1 MGLLDAAIWAAIV
14 VISKRLLR
22 VIAPVV
28 LNFVVRVLARTFMV
42 VSGVPLTA
50 THSWSLDFD
59 LTWAVFGYMSL
70 MAFVTW
76 IIAFNAYYYSL
87 RHGQVS
93 VVGPI
98 SSSDPVFTALFSF
111 VVLGATFGGF
121 MIAGLVL
128 TVAGVLLIARW
139 MGSETGD
146 VEEPAG
152 SELVLPA
159 QPTGTETARPLR
171 SAGTQMAAQAAGA
184 QATAQPA
191 GAEAAGAPVLTGTAA
206 GPPGALAA
214 PADGVPETG
223 AQVVAGPATDGVRPT
238 MGNVQIVGLALLCAA
253 AWGLAPIIIQAAMDQ
268 VGGPSLWML
277 MLSQGLGA
285 LFLAPLVWRRRG
297 RITIRPVTPR
307 ERRILGWLLLVSG
320 LLEALFSILFYFV
333 IDAVG
338 AVLTTITVAASPVF
352 TILAGILFLRER
364 PSAKLLFAAAV
375 TLCGVFL
382 ATIDRL

>member
-22 VIAPVV
+22 VIDPVV
-28 LNFVVRVLARTFMV
+28 LNFVVRVLALTFMV
-42 VSGVPLTA
+42 VIGVPLTA

-128 TVAGVLLIARW
+128 TVAGVLLIARGL
-139 MGSETGD
+139 GSEAGD
-146 VEEPAG
+146 G
-152 SELVLPA
+152 T
-159 QPTGTETARPLR
+159 PT
-171 SAGTQMAAQAAGA
+171 AAQAAGA

-191 GAEAAGAPVLTGTAA
+191 GAEAAGAPVLTGTAVD
-206 GPPGALAA
+206 PPGALAA